1 MIVIPMDERADNPTT
16 ERQAFAVF
24 FVEQYERLGKAMFL
38 LTGDAR
44 EAEDLAQDAMVRIC
58 ERWDRVGSMES
69 PEGYLYRTAMNLYR
83 GRLRRASVRLRRRI
97 SPSEV
102 DPLQAVE
109 DRGDLGRLLRTL
121 PSNQRDALVLVEWL
135 DLSAEQAAAILDIK
149 PGSVRARGSRAKA
162 ALRSARGEEEESP

>member
-1 MIVIPMDERADNPTT
+1 MVPMGERADDLAI
-16 ERQAFAVF
+16 EREAFAVF

-38 LTGDAR
+38 LTGDVG

-58 ERWDRVGSMES
+58 ERWDRVGRMES

-97 SPSEV
+97 SPFEV

-109 DRGDLGRLLRTL
+109 DRGDLGRLLRSL

-135 DLSAEQAAAILDIK
+135 DLSPDQAAAILNIK
-149 PGSVRARGSRAKA
+149 PGSVRARVSRAKT
-162 ALRSARGEEEESP
+162 ALRSARGEEEDAHE